1 MCCGVRAGL
10 ISYPFSTRELVAISR
25 HLQAYPQDAL
35 MKAVANVVAFDR
47 QRPVAACRP
56 LRLVPSKNVAI
67 WPYAG
72 LGGSL
77 TAQESRLRS
86 AKVVLGPTVAL
97 NGYRVAGEHWWGAMA
112 APTAA
117 DGASLARHR
126 SFDAETTRVLHEAF
140 QKFGVPLLHKAER
153 FVVDLAEE
161 SLPEG
166 HPRAPGAADAA
177 ASESRLWGEHLAALE
192 ADTGS
197 SGVRLEQAAGAVE
210 VGLTPLLLARRD
222 ASYLIS
228 NAKEMPTVNHH
239 DARVSRFTEELF
251 W

>member
-1 MCCGVRAGL
+1 M
-10 ISYPFSTRELVAISR
+10 
-25 HLQAYPQDAL
+25 
-35 MKAVANVVAFDR
+35 
-47 QRPVAACRP
+47 
-56 LRLVPSKNVAI
+56 
-67 WPYAG
+67 
-72 LGGSL
+72 
-77 TAQESRLRS
+77 
-86 AKVVLGPTVAL
+86 
-97 NGYRVAGEHWWGAMA
+97 
-112 APTAA
+112 
-117 DGASLARHR
+117 
-126 SFDAETTRVLHEAF
+126 
-140 QKFGVPLLHKAER
+140 PLLHKAER

-192 ADTGS
+192 AGVGS

-251 W
+251 WYSAARITWLNMAQSRCRCDRDEPSPGADVAGMSPVPVRMWQG

>member
-1 MCCGVRAGL
+1 M
-10 ISYPFSTRELVAISR
+10 
-25 HLQAYPQDAL
+25 
-35 MKAVANVVAFDR
+35 
-47 QRPVAACRP
+47 
-56 LRLVPSKNVAI
+56 
-67 WPYAG
+67 
-72 LGGSL
+72 
-77 TAQESRLRS
+77 
-86 AKVVLGPTVAL
+86 
-97 NGYRVAGEHWWGAMA
+97 
-112 APTAA
+112 
-117 DGASLARHR
+117 
-126 SFDAETTRVLHEAF
+126 
-140 QKFGVPLLHKAER
+140 PLLHKAER

-192 ADTGS
+192 AGVGS
-197 SGVRLEQAAGAVE
+197 SGVRLEQAADAVE